1 MEIFRRRNILC
12 RIKTPIEESF
22 QVEMESGEMTSN
34 EWNKHIAEEMLNEIN
49 KLQTKIEYADYVIA
63 PDLDT
68 TVENFISE
76 LKKIINRK

>member
-1 MEIFRRRNILC
+1 M
-12 RIKTPIEESF
+12 KESF
-22 QVEMESGEMTSN
+22 KTEMESGEMTSN

-76 LKKIINRK
+76 LKEIINRK

>member
-1 MEIFRRRNILC
+1 
-12 RIKTPIEESF
+12 
-22 QVEMESGEMTSN
+22 MTSN

-49 KLQTKIEYADYVIA
+49 KLKTKIEHADYVIA

-76 LKKIINRK
+76 LKEIINRK

>member
-1 MEIFRRRNILC
+1 
-12 RIKTPIEESF
+12 
-22 QVEMESGEMTSN
+22 MTSN
-34 EWNKHIAEEMLNEIN
+34 KWNKHIAEEMLNEIN

-76 LKKIINRK
+76 LKEIINRK